1 MAMVRPSGR
10 LKITGRRLLSGSV
23 QALPAAPADELI
35 RWDDLHVL
43 GGEQGIRLAV
53 LTTIVDAVI

>member
-1 MAMVRPSGR
+1 MVRPSGR

-23 QALPAAPADELI
+23 QALPAAPTDELM

-43 GGEQGIRLAV
+43 GGEQSIRLAI
-53 LTTIVDAVI
+53 LSTKVDAVF